1 MKAVVVPR
9 YGGPEVLT
17 LVEDRPEPVP
27 GPDEVVLHVHA
38 AGINHLDLTVRNGI
52 PTLKLTLP
60 HIPGADVAGEV
71 AKLGSDV
78 TGFELGDRV
87 VANPGL
93 YCGRCEFCLA
103 GEDSMC
109 RDYRILGEHVPGT
122 YAEYVA
128 VPARN
133 LLPIPV
139 EMEWTTAAAAP
150 LAFMTAWRLL
160 VTRAAVRPGEDVLI
174 LGAGSGVSTAA
185 IQIAKLAGC
194 TVYTTSSS
202 DAKLQRAREIGAD
215 VVVNYK
221 DMAWSQ
227 AVWELTGKRGVDV
240 VLDHV
245 GEATFKDSLR
255 ALRKGGRLVTPGA
268 TTGPLP
274 QIDLRYVFWRQL
286 SILGSTMANQREF
299 EEVMKLVFM
308 GRLKPVVDRVF
319 PLAEAAAAHAHLE
332 KAEQFG
338 KVVLRVP

>member
-1 MKAVVVPR
+1 MKAAVVPR
-9 YGGPEVLT
+9 YGGPEVLEF
-17 LVEDRPEPVP
+17 VEDHPDPVP

-38 AGINHLDLTVRNGI
+38 ASINHLDLTVRQGI

-60 HIPGADVAGEV
+60 HILGADAAGEV

-78 TGFELGDRV
+78 TGYEPGDRV

-93 YCGRCEFCLA
+93 SCGHCEFCTA
-103 GEDSMC
+103 GEDSLC
-109 RDYRILGEHVPGT
+109 PEYRILGEHVPGA
-122 YAEYVA
+122 YAEYVV

-139 EMEWTTAAAAP
+139 DMDWKTAAAAP
-150 LAFMTAWRLL
+150 LVFMTAWRLL
-160 VTRAAVRPGEDVLI
+160 VTRAAIRPGEDVLI

-194 TVYTTSSS
+194 TVFTTSSS
-202 DAKLQRAREIGAD
+202 DAKLKRAKELGAD
-215 VVVNYK
+215 VVINYR
-221 DMAWSQ
+221 DMPWSK

-245 GEATFKDSLR
+245 GEATFKDSVR
-255 ALRKGGRLVTPGA
+255 SLRKGGRLVVPGA

-274 QIDLRYVFWRQL
+274 QLDLRYLYWRQL
-286 SILGSTMANQREF
+286 SVLGSTMANRREF

-308 GRLKPVVDRVF
+308 GRLKPIVDREF
-319 PLAEAAAAHAHLE
+319 PLRKARDAHEYLE
-332 KAEQFG
+332 KSEQFG
-338 KVVLRVP
+338 KVVLGVA

>member
-1 MKAVVVPR
+1 MKAVLLPR
-9 YGGPEVLT
+9 YGGPEVLEY
-17 LVEDRPEPVP
+17 VEDRPEPVA
-27 GPDEVVLHVHA
+27 GPDEVLVHVHA
-38 AGINHLDLTVRNGI
+38 ASLNHLDLTVRKGL

-60 HIPGADVAGEV
+60 HILGADVAGEV

-78 TGFELGDRV
+78 TGFEPGDRV

-93 YCGRCEFCLA
+93 TCGRCESCVA
-103 GEDSMC
+103 GDDSLC
-109 RDYRILGEHVPGT
+109 PDYRILGEHVPGT

-139 EMEWTTAAAAP
+139 DMDWVTAAAAP
-150 LAFMTAWRLL
+150 LVFMTAWRLL

-174 LGAGSGVSTAA
+174 LGAGSGVSMAA

-194 TVYTTSSS
+194 TVLTTSSS
-202 DAKLQRAREIGAD
+202 DAKLRRAREIGAD

-221 DMAWSQ
+221 EMPWSK

-255 ALRKGGRLVTPGA
+255 TLRKGGRLVIPGA
-268 TTGPLP
+268 STGTLP
-274 QIDLRYVFWRQL
+274 QLDLRYLFWRQL
-286 SILGSTMANQREF
+286 SVLGSTMANRREF

-308 GRLKPVVDRVF
+308 GRLKPVVDKVF
-319 PLAEAAAAHAHLE
+319 PLREASEAHAYLE
-332 KAEQFG
+332 AGEQFG
-338 KVVLRVP
+338 KVVLSVP